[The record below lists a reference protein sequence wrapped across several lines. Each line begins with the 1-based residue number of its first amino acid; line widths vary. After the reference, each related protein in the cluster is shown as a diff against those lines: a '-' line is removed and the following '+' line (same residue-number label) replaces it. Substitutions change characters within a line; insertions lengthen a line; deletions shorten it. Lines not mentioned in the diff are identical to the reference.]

1 MGLEMPYSI
10 GRIAVNIDRSKART
24 LLHTVSFFPFD
35 EEAAYRHLRGKGVG
49 SLIEL
54 AMEGDLMKR
63 FPGALIRAT
72 SFRSLSRTWQLVA
85 RDRRPGKAIP
95 IEEAYALTK
104 KHVLEE
110 RRRIRS
116 ERKMTP
122 WKRRLARGKRFVKKV
137 GRLLRYG

>member
-1 MGLEMPYSI
+1 
-10 GRIAVNIDRSKART
+10 
-24 LLHTVSFFPFD
+24 
-35 EEAAYRHLRGKGVG
+35 
-49 SLIEL
+49 
-54 AMEGDLMKR
+54 MKR